1 MMKTAS
7 EFMSDTLDNVLNM
20 HRIEEGKFTLEMA
33 PFSLKDSIEKMFC
46 AFRGSVVKKNISL
59 LLKLSPN
66 FPSLIGDSHRIE
78 HVIGNLLSNAI
89 KFSPCNKSIYIETL
103 SEIIG
108 GDLDGNE
115 VCKTT
120 IYAPSF
126 YISFHNLALKI
137 LSFYL

>member
-1 MMKTAS
+1 MMRTAS

-20 HRIEEGKFTLEMA
+20 HRIEEGKFILNMA

-46 AFRGSVVKKNISL
+46 TFKGSVMKKNITL

-89 KFSPCNKSIYIETL
+89 KFSPCNNSIYIESL

-108 GDLDGNE
+108 VDLDGNE
-115 VCKTT
+115 VCTTT
-120 IYAPSF
+120 ICAPSF
-126 YISFHNLALKI
+126 YISFNNLALNI
-137 LSFYL
+137 LFFYL